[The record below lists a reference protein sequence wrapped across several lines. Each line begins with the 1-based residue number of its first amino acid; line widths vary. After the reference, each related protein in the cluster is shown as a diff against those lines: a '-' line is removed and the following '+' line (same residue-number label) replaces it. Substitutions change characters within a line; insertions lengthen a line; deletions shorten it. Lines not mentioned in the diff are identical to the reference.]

1 MPNHRKTRPLDSQE
15 TQERLAQSIKRLLT
29 TRPLEKISV
38 SDIVRDCQISRNT
51 FYYHFQDKYDLVIWI
66 FRNETEAWLTAE
78 ARTPEDDVAM
88 ILKLCDYFRAN
99 RDFYRGALAYSGQNS
114 LREYLDQLVY
124 QRLLARLCRLF
135 PEEKDPEQERELR
148 FAAEFFTAA
157 LVGLFS
163 WWIKNGMEEDVSVYH
178 SCIRRILSG
187 QLLES
192 YLDAGKEEGL
202 S

>member
-1 MPNHRKTRPLDSQE
+1 MGNHPKNRSFSSQE
-15 TQERLAQSIKRLLT
+15 TQQMLADSLKRLLR

-38 SDIVRDCQISRNT
+38 SDIVKDCHTSRNT

-66 FRNETEAWLTAE
+66 FRTETEAWLTVD

-99 RDFYRGALAYSGQNS
+99 RAFYRGALAYSGQNS

-135 PEEKDPEQERELR
+135 PKEEASGGERELR

-163 WWIKNGMEEDVSVYH
+163 RWMEHGMEEDVTVYH
-178 SCIRRILSG
+178 NCIRRILSG
-187 QLLES
+187 QLLEG
-192 YLDAGKEEGL
+192 YLSAGKEDML
-202 S
+202 